1 MAEVIKLVGF
11 EVTLNATANLVANA
25 VLVKISNANSTTAS
39 VITVVN
45 SSGANTANTTLLPLT
60 EIYLQKPT
68 DSKLISS
75 LTSLVTATPIAFS

>member
-1 MAEVIKLVGF
+1 MAEVIKLIGF
-11 EVTLNATANLVANA
+11 EITLNATANLVSNA

-45 SSGANTANTTLLPLT
+45 AAGANTANTTLLPQY
-60 EIYLQKPT
+60 EIYLQKPS

-75 LTSLVTATPIAFS
+75 LTSLVTATPVAFS

>member
-11 EVTLNATANLVANA
+11 EITLNATANLVSNA
-25 VLVKISNANSTTAS
+25 VLVKLSNANTTTAS
-39 VITVVN
+39 TITIVN
-45 SSGANTANTTLLPLT
+45 AAGANTANTTLLPLS

-75 LTSLVTATPIAFS
+75 LTSLVTATPVAFS

>member
-11 EVTLNATANLVANA
+11 EVTLNATANLVSNA

-45 SSGANTANTTLLPLT
+45 SSGANAANTTLLPLY
-60 EIYLQKPT
+60 EIYLQKST

-75 LTSLVTATPIAFS
+75 LTSLVTATPVAFT

>member
-11 EVTLNATANLVANA
+11 EISLNGTANLVSNA
-25 VLVKISNANSTTAS
+25 VLVKISNANTTTAS
-39 VITVVN
+39 LITVVN
-45 SSGANTANTTLLPLT
+45 AAGSNTASTSVLPLS

-75 LTSLVTATPIAFS
+75 LTSLVTATPVAFS